1 MMSMRKM
8 MEVNTTAVATTS
20 ATIEV
25 DPTHPPGLNQVQS
38 KHSFP
43 LYGLPINYTPPNVVH
58 APDENIDNS
67 APILIESQQP
77 QSGQAQVPQ
86 PMGETHEVPRDRPL
100 ADSKPRLRYATEG
113 QAFGGIPLPN
123 TLGGP

>member
-1 MMSMRKM
+1 MGSTGGSHF
-8 MEVNTTAVATTS
+8 V
-20 ATIEV
+20 
-25 DPTHPPGLNQVQS
+25 QVQS

-86 PMGETHEVPRDRPL
+86 PMGETHEVPHHNL
-100 ADSKPRLRYATEG
+100 ADFKPRLGYATEG
-113 QAFGGIPLPN
+113 QA
-123 TLGGP
+123 